1 MRESTVASS
10 IRPHQTF
17 QITILLDFVFLMMQ
31 MLVCSVAIF
40 AKALLLIKLVGR
52 ECFSVAEEQV
62 VSTLFR
68 AIDGVVVD

>member
-1 MRESTVASS
+1 SIVASS

-17 QITILLDFVFLMMQ
+17 HITLLPELVFLMMQ

-40 AKALLLIKLVGR
+40 AKALLLIKFVGR

-62 VSTLFR
+62 VSTPFR
-68 AIDGVVVD
+68 DIDGIAMS